1 MFLIPYRIIYQ
12 KKHPIKDKTILH
24 PIILYISFRMAEK
37 HKIVSKESLLPFVL
51 VTALFFL
58 WALPNNL
65 NDILIPQFMKSF
77 ELTRLQAGLVQSAF
91 YLGYFLLAMP
101 AALIMDKYNFKTGLI
116 IGLLLFAA
124 GCFLF
129 WPAAGS
135 GRYGFFLFALFVIAS
150 GLAFL
155 ETGSN
160 SFIAVLGDPATS
172 EHRLNFSQSFNPL
185 GSMTGVLIGTVFIF
199 SGTELSNIQT
209 EAMKSAG
216 TYKSYLHEEI
226 MRVGP
231 PYLVIG
237 CIILLLAFLIWRT
250 KFPDEKKMTDTKG
263 NDKGKLKALMHYP
276 HFLRGIAAQ
285 FFYVGAQVGTW
296 SFMIQYLKDYMQKSE
311 KEAGAMLFISIL
323 AFGIGRFVST
333 ALMKSIAPK
342 KLMGA
347 YSVINVALCATSII
361 MPGIIGG
368 WALVASSFFMSLMFP
383 TIFALSVKGL
393 GPNTKLGGSM
403 IIMAIIGGAV
413 WTPLMGF
420 ISDKTHSMA
429 LAITIP
435 LISYLF
441 IIYYSYLGSKPSGPL
456 YEAPETI
463 ATDS

>member
-1 MFLIPYRIIYQ
+1 M
-12 KKHPIKDKTILH
+12 
-24 PIILYISFRMAEK
+24 SEK
-37 HKIVSKESLLPFVL
+37 HKIVSKETLLPFVL

-101 AALIMDKYNFKTGLI
+101 AALIMDKYNYKTGLI

-129 WPAAGS
+129 WPAAS
-135 GRYGFFLFALFVIAS
+135 AGRYGFFLFALFVIAS

-199 SGTELSNIQT
+199 SGTELSNSQIDI
-209 EAMKSAG
+209 MKQAG
-216 TYKSYLHEEI
+216 TYKAYLHDEI

-237 CIILLLAFLIWRT
+237 SIILLLAFLIWKT
-250 KFPDEKKMTDTKG
+250 KFPVEKKTSDSNG
-263 NDKGKLKALMHYP
+263 NDKGKLSALLHYP
-276 HFLRGIAAQ
+276 HFLKGVAAQ

-296 SFMIQYLKDYMQKSE
+296 SFMIAYLKDYMQKSE
-311 KEAGAMLFISIL
+311 KDAGAMLFISL
-323 AFGIGRFVST
+323 LSFGIGRFVST
-333 ALMKSIAPK
+333 ALMKRFEPK

-347 YSVINVALCATSII
+347 YSIANVALCAAAIL
-361 MPGIIGG
+361 MPGFIGG
-368 WALVASSFFMSLMFP
+368 WALVATSFFMSLMFP
-383 TIFALSVKGL
+383 TIFALGVKGL

-413 WTPLMGF
+413 WTPIMGL

-429 LAITIP
+429 LAISIP

-456 YEAPETI
+456 YDIVET
-463 ATDS
+463 TTPV

>member
-1 MFLIPYRIIYQ
+1 
-12 KKHPIKDKTILH
+12 
-24 PIILYISFRMAEK
+24 MAEA
-37 HKIVSKESLLPFVL
+37 HKIVGKESILPFVL
-51 VTALFFL
+51 VTTLFFL

-91 YLGYFLLAMP
+91 YMGYFLLALP
-101 AALIMDKYNFKTGLI
+101 AALIMDKYNYKTGLI
-116 IGLLLFAA
+116 IGLLLFAT

-129 WPAAGS
+129 WPAASS
-135 GRYGFFLFALFVIAS
+135 GKYEFFLFALFIIAS

-199 SGTELSNIQT
+199 SGTELSNIQID
-209 EAMKSAG
+209 AMKSAG
-216 TYKSYLHEEI
+216 TYNSYLHEEI

-237 CIILLLAFLIWRT
+237 SIILLWAFLIWRT
-250 KFPDEKKMTDTKG
+250 KFPIEKKMTDTNG
-263 NDKGKLKALMHYP
+263 NDKGKLSELIHYP
-276 HFLRGIAAQ
+276 HFLKGIAAQ

-296 SFMIQYLKDYMQKSE
+296 SFMIQYLKDYVQKSE

-323 AFGIGRFVST
+323 AFGAGRFVAT
-333 ALMKSIAPK
+333 ALMKRIDPK
-342 KLMGA
+342 KLMGI
-347 YSVINVALCATSII
+347 YSIINAVLCATAIL

-368 WALVASSFFMSLMFP
+368 WALVTTGFFMSLMFP
-383 TIFALSVKGL
+383 TIFALGVKGL
-393 GPNTKLGGSM
+393 GANTKLGGSM

-413 WTPLMGF
+413 WTPLMGM
-420 ISDKTHSMA
+420 ISDRTHSMA

-441 IIYYSYLGSKPSGPL
+441 IIYYSFVGSKPEGPL
-456 YEAPETI
+456 YDAKGI
-463 ATDS
+463 VATD